1 MQAHPNSVSHLL
13 PAAKYGQEEILWNL
27 PDVVLHRQK
36 AMHMPVNHHPA
47 VALRIGTGTIE
58 GPGGFSQLVDQ
69 LGIVFVGGFHGQNH
83 GSRSGQQMGQS
94 GRSAERS
101 HRGRGRWGG
110 VQTLTAAGSLVA
122 FATFAAC
129 SLGALATPTHAQA
142 PSIAQA
148 PSPNQPEAIPERRGL
163 ALPPCP
169 WIGPPGTIQPLR
181 IQPRQVGAKNG
192 RGCLSAEDAV
202 YGPDGCPVR
211 LCGTRTPRLQL
222 PAP

>member
-1 MQAHPNSVSHLL
+1 VQAHRNSGSHLL
-13 PAAKYGQEEILWNL
+13 SATKYGQEEILWNL

-47 VALRIGTGTIE
+47 VALRIGTRTIE
-58 GPGGFSQLVDQ
+58 GPGGFGQLLDQ

-101 HRGRGRWGG
+101 HLGRGRWGG
-110 VQTLTAAGSLVA
+110 VQTLTAAGSLAA
-122 FATFAAC
+122 FVTFA
-129 SLGALATPTHAQA
+129 AQA

-163 ALPPCP
+163 TLPPCP

-181 IQPRQVGAKNG
+181 IQPRQVGAKNA

-211 LCGTRTPRLQL
+211 FCGTRTPRLQL